1 MAVSRLQEKYGKE
14 IVPEL
19 TKEFGYS
26 NPMAVPRLAK
36 IVLNVGLGEGASNV
50 RLLDQCLLELG
61 AITGQKGVITRAKK
75 SIANFKLREGMPIG
89 VRLTLRGQRMYE
101 FLDRLVNVSLAR
113 VADFRGISS
122 KAFDGRGNYTLGLK
136 DQLIFPE
143 IAYDKVEN
151 VRGMNITMVTT
162 ARTDKESLSLLRALG
177 VPFQKRRE
185 ETKEARA

>member
-1 MAVSRLQEKYGKE
+1 MPVSRLQEKYSAE

-19 TKEFGYS
+19 VKEFGYS

-101 FLDRLVNVSLAR
+101 FLDRLVNVALAR

-162 ARTDKESLSLLRALG
+162 ARTDKESMSLLRALG